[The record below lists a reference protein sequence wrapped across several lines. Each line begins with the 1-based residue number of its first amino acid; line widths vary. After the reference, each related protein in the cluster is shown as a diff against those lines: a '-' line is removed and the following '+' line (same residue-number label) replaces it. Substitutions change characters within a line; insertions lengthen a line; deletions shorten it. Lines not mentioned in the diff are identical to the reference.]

1 VARLNRAL
9 LNPAL
14 IRLVGRG
21 PFAGVEHR
29 GRRSGRVHHTPIMA
43 FRHRQGDEDT
53 VTIALTYGPGVD
65 WLRNV
70 QSAHG
75 CRMVLG
81 PHLLTLGAPTRI
93 DPAEGLRRMPALPK
107 VLLPILRC
115 RDFVH
120 LPVLDEKPVPTAP
133 PDSP

>member
-1 VARLNRAL
+1 MARLNRAL

-14 IRLVGRG
+14 IRLAGRG
-21 PFAGVEHR
+21 AFASVEHR
-29 GRRSGRVHHTPIMA
+29 GRRSGRVYQTPIMA
-43 FRHRQGDEDT
+43 FRHRHGDEDA

-65 WLRNV
+65 WLKNV

-81 PHLLTLGAPTRI
+81 PHLLTLGAPTLI
-93 DPAEGLRRMPALPK
+93 DPAEGLGRMPALPK
-107 VLLPILRC
+107 ALLPILGC
-115 RDFVH
+115 RDFVQ
-120 LPVLDEKPVPTAP
+120 LTVLDEKPVPPAP